1 MTDYILEHIDQQ
13 RWLLNNG
20 LVTDEAK
27 NNIYVYGTLV
37 HNDIQ
42 AVDVAINVE
51 KKSIHYSLYVKKGF
65 IKSYNKFLLLKDSTS
80 LFQLLKLK
88 FLLKRCGNLN
98 IGGILKSF
106 ITDYCGPT
114 WSVSFELKD
123 IKDYKDEPTEGA

>member
-1 MTDYILEHIDQQ
+1 MTDNIAEHIDQQ
-13 RWLLNNG
+13 RWLMNNG
-20 LVTDEAK
+20 LITDEAK

-37 HNDIQ
+37 HNDVQ
-42 AVDVAINVE
+42 AVDVAIDID
-51 KKSIHYSLYVKKGF
+51 KKSIHYALYAKKGF

-123 IKDYKDEPTEGA
+123 IKDYKDEPTEGT